1 MNLRSTART
10 ERKWG
15 SKRDSSSVVVAPGG
29 WCWVSSNLLTDSS
42 EDQEL

>member
-1 MNLRSTART
+1 MNLRRMART

-15 SKRDSSSVVVAPGG
+15 SKRDPSSVVVAPGG
-29 WCWVSSNLLTDSS
+29 WCWVSSSLLTDSS